1 MPGDRVGR
9 NIGRKENM
17 QITFQPLICAF
28 QIQAGLYL
36 KDLVQNM
43 DVITEKKF
51 GFGCMRLPM
60 KGAEVDYG
68 EFNRMIDYFMESG
81 FRYFDTAHG
90 YLEEKSETAIRDCL
104 VKRYPRDSYLLADKL
119 TENYFQKQEDILPF
133 FELQLERTG
142 VEYFDYYLHHA
153 MTAEYYQKFETCNA
167 FEIVKELRQKG
178 KIRHIGMSF
187 HDKAEV
193 LEKILKEHPEIEVVQ
208 LQFNYAD
215 YDAPE
220 IESYKCYRMCVKY
233 GKPIIVMEPLKGG
246 GLVDLPKEAK
256 EIFDVLKGGSYASYA
271 IRFCASFPRVEMV
284 LSGMGSMEDMRD
296 NIGYMKEF
304 IPLSNE
310 EYDAVEK
317 VREILKKQD
326 TIPCTACRYC
336 VQGCPKNIA
345 IPDLFACY
353 NAKKQYKDWN
363 SDFYYGV
370 HTSKSG
376 KASDCI
382 GCGKCEHVCPQHL
395 PVRDYLKEVSE
406 IFENGD

>member
-1 MPGDRVGR
+1 
-9 NIGRKENM
+9 
-17 QITFQPLICAF
+17 
-28 QIQAGLYL
+28 
-36 KDLVQNM
+36 M
-43 DVITEKKF
+43 DVMTEKKF

-60 KGAEVDYG
+60 KGAEVDYD

-119 TENYFQKQEDILPF
+119 TENYFQKEEDIRPL

-153 MTAEYYQKFETCNA
+153 MTAEYYPKFETCNA
-167 FEIVKELRQKG
+167 FEIVKELRREG
-178 KIRHIGMSF
+178 KVRHIGMSF

-193 LEKILKEHPEIEVVQ
+193 LEKILKKHPEIEVVQ

-215 YDAPE
+215 YDDQG
-220 IESYKCYRMCVKY
+220 IESYKCYRVCVKY

-246 GLVDLPKEAK
+246 GLVNLPEDAK
-256 EIFDVLKGGSYASYA
+256 KIFDALKGGSYASYA
-271 IRFCASFPRVEMV
+271 IRFCASFPRIEMV
-284 LSGMGSMEDMRD
+284 LSGMSNMTDMRD
-296 NIGYMKEF
+296 NIGYMKDF
-304 IPLSNE
+304 IPLSNQ

-317 VREILKKQD
+317 VREILKNQD
-326 TIPCTACRYC
+326 IIPCTACGYC
-336 VQGCPKNIA
+336 VNGCPQNIA
-345 IPDLFACY
+345 IPDLFSCY

-370 HTSKSG
+370 HTSKNG

-382 GCGKCEHVCPQHL
+382 QCGKCEHTCPQHL
-395 PVRDYLKEVSE
+395 PIREHLKAVSE
-406 IFENGD
+406 VFEH